1 MHKGVL
7 FGLIIAILN
16 TSFFGMSDNPAKQF
30 VFAERILN
38 TSTSMAVPDSIYQ
51 NSTFGFKIRYPSDWV
66 LSSTEQFPFSGNTT
80 FGFIEMHP
88 NSTGL
93 LGPSGI
99 PASVHILVNYL
110 PNRFMGLNEAVRNF
124 PTQNFWIPHE
134 EILSESP
141 VTIGGKPA
149 AKQEWL
155 NPSFSDSPVK
165 GISIYTINGE
175 LLYEI
180 AYYSNTLE
188 DFAVYL
194 SAAQKI
200 VESFEPVNLSSP
212 ASLATSNEAYTP
224 DVCGPGNNTETDNAN
239 MTNTVSGFL
248 TYVNTG
254 CKIEVQ
260 YPSDWIKDEIPDSV
274 TFTAP
279 IEEDFGKGDPLADNL
294 FIMFEASNHTSLH
307 KYVTDRV
314 KEEKLLFGPDFKQL
328 ESNYNTS
335 VSGYPAYQIS
345 YLTPSGY
352 DPATNES
359 MGPPIKVSEIVTA
372 VDDIIYSIVYT
383 ADLEDYSKHLPTVER
398 IIDSIKIKSET
409 YAQEASVQ
417 NNTANSGLPAD
428 IPEECYI
435 YGLTQFFGKSC
446 ETGEGIPIS

>member
-16 TSFFGMSDNPAKQF
+16 TSFFGMSDSPAKQF

-51 NSTFGFKIRYPSDWV
+51 NSTFGFKIQYPSDWV
-66 LSSTEQFPFSGNTT
+66 LSGTEYFPFSENTT
-80 FGFIEMHP
+80 FGFIEIHP

-134 EILSESP
+134 KILSESP

-200 VESFEPVNLSSP
+200 VESFEPVNVTSQV
-212 ASLATSNEAYTP
+212 SLATSNEAYTP
-224 DVCGPGNNTETDNAN
+224 EVCGPGNNTETYNAN
-239 MTNTVSGFL
+239 MTNTVSDFL
-248 TYVNTG
+248 TYENTG

-260 YPSDWIKDEIPDSV
+260 YPSDWEKYEVPDSV

-279 IEEDFGKGDPLADNL
+279 IEEDFGKGDSLAENL

-307 KYVTDRV
+307 KFVTDRN
-314 KEEKLLFGPDFKQL
+314 KELKLMFGTDFKQL

-345 YLTPSGY
+345 YLSPSGY

-359 MGPPIKVSEIVTA
+359 MGPLIKT
-372 VDDIIYSIVYT
+372 
-383 ADLEDYSKHLPTVER
+383 
-398 IIDSIKIKSET
+398 SET
-409 YAQEASVQ
+409 F
-417 NNTANSGLPAD
+417 TSG
-428 IPEECYI
+428 
-435 YGLTQFFGKSC
+435 
-446 ETGEGIPIS
+446 